1 MPLSPLW
8 VSFCLAIAQPLAFAF
23 LYYSLR
29 EIDPHFAGAEHGR
42 LWVDVRSMLINALM
56 LSFLPAGLVWLER
69 AVRRA
74 TAEMVALHP
83 VLDVR
88 VPAEPFLT
96 RAGRIAGLVGMT
108 VLFVAV
114 YAPGGDLWLFG
125 RTDYWILPHYWNLL
139 FALVLGWLIGR
150 FTLAMVSRARDI
162 SRLAARVARIDLLD
176 RAGMAP
182 LVRFGLNSALLWV
195 ALLTLILLHL
205 ANPDARL
212 SILALLPWL
221 LAVPAA
227 ALLLPVR
234 GARER
239 IRSAKRERLVAL
251 RGEIRAGEDA
261 LERGGSDADR
271 AALRLPALL
280 ALEARIDAVREWP
293 FDASSWARF
302 GLYVSLGLGSWLG
315 AAAVERALDWLWS

>member
-1 MPLSPLW
+1 
-8 VSFCLAIAQPLAFAF
+8 
-23 LYYSLR
+23 
-29 EIDPHFAGAEHGR
+29 
-42 LWVDVRSMLINALM
+42 
-56 LSFLPAGLVWLER
+56 
-69 AVRRA
+69 
-74 TAEMVALHP
+74 
-83 VLDVR
+83 
-88 VPAEPFLT
+88 
-96 RAGRIAGLVGMT
+96 
-108 VLFVAV
+108 
-114 YAPGGDLWLFG
+114 
-125 RTDYWILPHYWNLL
+125 
-139 FALVLGWLIGR
+139 VLGWLIGR